1 MGYKQAGK
9 EQLFSGAGCIVLLSE
24 GKEGRESLL
33 AVACNGLTEI
43 VVFLVALLSQQLREP
58 PVHSSWLSI
67 PGWDSSDYAFC
78 CFHCNYLSPIPSQ
91 PNPSRAEIATQDE
104 NGVLRVLDPSIKG
117 SLPYA
122 IGEWTPGTP
131 VLIKCSTRCPSVSS
145 ALMVRRL
152 NL

>member
-1 MGYKQAGK
+1 MEYKQAGK
-9 EQLFSGAGCIVLLSE
+9 EQLFSGAGCIVLLSA

-33 AVACNGLTEI
+33 AVAGNGLTEI
-43 VVFLVALLSQQLREP
+43 RVFLVALLSQQLREP
-58 PVHSSWLSI
+58 PVRSSWLTI
-67 PGWDSSDYAFC
+67 PGWDSPDYAFC
-78 CFHCNYLSPIPSQ
+78 CFLCNYLSPISSQ

-117 SLPYA
+117 SLPYT

-131 VLIKCSTRCPSVSS
+131 AVIKCSTRCTSVSAS
-145 ALMVRRL
+145 MVRRL